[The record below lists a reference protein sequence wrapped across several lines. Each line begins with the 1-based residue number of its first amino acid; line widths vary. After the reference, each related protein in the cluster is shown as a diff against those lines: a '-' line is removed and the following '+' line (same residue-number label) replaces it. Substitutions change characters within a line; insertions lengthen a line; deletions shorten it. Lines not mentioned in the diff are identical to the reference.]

1 MAVVAVEAEGAIE
14 DRRELVEWFEQGC
27 KPPEDWRCGTEHEK
41 FVFRRSDLSRPGYD
55 DPDGIGEL

>member
-1 MAVVAVEAEGAIE
+1 MAAAVEAEDAIA
-14 DRRELVEWFEQGC
+14 DRRELVEWFERGC